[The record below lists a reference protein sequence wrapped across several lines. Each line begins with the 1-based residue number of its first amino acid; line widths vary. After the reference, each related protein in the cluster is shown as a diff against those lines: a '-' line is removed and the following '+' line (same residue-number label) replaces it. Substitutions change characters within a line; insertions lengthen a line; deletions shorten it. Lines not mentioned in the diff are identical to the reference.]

1 MQYRPFGKTGESV
14 SVLGF
19 GAMRFE
25 TENGIIKEKE
35 AVSLLRAAI
44 DGGVNYVDTAYFYL
58 EGQSEALV
66 GRALRDGYR
75 EKVHLATKSQVFA
88 LESAEDFDR
97 ILNEQLERLETRT
110 IDFYLLHSL
119 SLKTY
124 EEKVLGYGLLDKMEK
139 ARADGKIRYIGFSFH
154 DSHEAF
160 LKILNGYDGWDFCQ
174 LQLNYIDV
182 ENQAGLRGLEEAAAK
197 GLGVIVMEP
206 LLGGKLANPAPGVRA
221 VLPSSRTPV
230 EWALDFLWDRPEVSL
245 LLSGMNAIEQV
256 SDNLAYAGRA
266 RPGML
271 TTEDRAMFRRAKTVY
286 DTMALVPCTKCA
298 YCMPCPFGVDIPG
311 VFEAYNRT
319 AVNMNE
325 ARDLYAGLEGH
336 RADLCRACRRCE
348 RNCPQHIAIS
358 TTMKA
363 IPPVFAKDGAG
374 D

>member
-1 MQYRPFGKTGESV
+1 MQVRAFGKTGESV

-25 TENGIIKEKE
+25 TENGVIKEQE
-35 AVSLLRAAI
+35 AVNLLRAAI
-44 DGGVNYVDTAYFYL
+44 DGGVNYIDTAYFYL
-58 EGQSEALV
+58 DGQSEALV

-75 EKVHLATKSQVFA
+75 EKVHLATKSPVFA
-88 LESAEDFDR
+88 LEKPEDFDR
-97 ILNEQLERLETRT
+97 ILDEQLERLKTGT

-124 EEKVLGYGLLDKMEK
+124 EEKVLGYRLFDRLEK
-139 ARADGKIRYIGFSFH
+139 AKADGKIRHVGFSFH
-154 DSHEAF
+154 DTHEAF
-160 LKILNGYDGWDFCQ
+160 LQILNGYSGWEFCQ

-197 GLGVIVMEP
+197 GLGVIIMEP
-206 LLGGKLANPAPGVRA
+206 LLGGKLANPATGVRA
-221 VLPSSRTPV
+221 VLPPDRTPV

-245 LLSGMNAIEQV
+245 ILSGMNAMQQV
-256 SDNLAYAGRA
+256 TDNLAYADRA

-271 TTEDRAMFRRAKTVY
+271 TAEDHAMFRQAKTVY
-286 DTMALVPCTKCA
+286 DTMALVPCTKCS

-319 AVNMNE
+319 AVNKKE
-325 ARDLYAGLEGH
+325 ADGLYAALDGH
-336 RADLCRACRRCE
+336 RADLCRSCRRCE

-358 TTMKA
+358 DTMKV
-363 IPPVFAKDGAG
+363 IPPVFAEA
-374 D
+374 

>member
-1 MQYRPFGKTGESV
+1 M
-14 SVLGF
+14 
-19 GAMRFE
+19 
-25 TENGIIKEKE
+25 
-35 AVSLLRAAI
+35 
-44 DGGVNYVDTAYFYL
+44 
-58 EGQSEALV
+58 
-66 GRALRDGYR
+66 
-75 EKVHLATKSQVFA
+75 
-88 LESAEDFDR
+88 
-97 ILNEQLERLETRT
+97 
-110 IDFYLLHSL
+110 
-119 SLKTY
+119 
-124 EEKVLGYGLLDKMEK
+124 
-139 ARADGKIRYIGFSFH
+139 IRNIGFSFH

-245 LLSGMNAIEQV
+245 LLSGMNAMEQV

>member
-75 EKVHLATKSQVFA
+75 EKVHLATKSPVFA

-139 ARADGKIRYIGFSFH
+139 ARADGKIRHIGFSFH

-230 EWALDFLWDRPEVSL
+230 EWALDFLRSA
-245 LLSGMNAIEQV
+245 SFSA
-256 SDNLAYAGRA
+256 A
-266 RPGML
+266 
-271 TTEDRAMFRRAKTVY
+271 
-286 DTMALVPCTKCA
+286 
-298 YCMPCPFGVDIPG
+298 
-311 VFEAYNRT
+311 
-319 AVNMNE
+319 
-325 ARDLYAGLEGH
+325 
-336 RADLCRACRRCE
+336 
-348 RNCPQHIAIS
+348 
-358 TTMKA
+358 
-363 IPPVFAKDGAG
+363 
-374 D
+374 